1 MEKRFAGNCVVI
13 FTLFFETSMP
23 KNTEFTQ
30 KLRAIA

>member
-13 FTLFFETSMP
+13 FTLFSETSMQ
-23 KNTEFTQ
+23 KNTGFNQ